1 MEDPSLPQ
9 GPDNVPFR
17 FNRREISETQ
27 INQSWN
33 RIAPALGRNARRS
46 PRRRMLRMAAAVLL
60 IPAIAYGGYSLYCN
74 LMADGMRVYRTA
86 YGEMQQVLLPD
97 SSTVYLNANSTLR
110 IPEEWKSE
118 ESRSVYLDGEA
129 YFEITKR
136 PGAADARFIVH
147 TPEIDVE
154 VLGTKFNVNMLE
166 ARTTVSLKEGK
177 VQLTAK
183 SEISEGP
190 KVIMMKPG
198 DEVLVDHEK
207 SRLRESVNTDQI
219 ADWRNHRYH
228 FENTSMQEIAAII
241 RTKFG
246 YEVTL
251 SAAAAKRTISGDLY
265 AQNIEQLSKAL
276 SVTMNLQI
284 EQSDGE
290 LLITT
295 KD

>member
-9 GPDNVPFR
+9 DPDKAPFR
-17 FNRREISETQ
+17 FRRREVPASQ
-27 INQSWN
+27 VGRSWE
-33 RIAPALGRNARRS
+33 RIAPELEKRPHHK
-46 PRRRMLRMAAAVLL
+46 PRRTLRLLAAAVLV
-60 IPAIAYGGYSLYCN
+60 PAIAWGGYMLYCN
-74 LMADGMRVYRTA
+74 LLFDNMREYHTQ
-86 YGEMQQVLLPD
+86 YGEMKQVMLPD
-97 SSTVYLNANSTLR
+97 SSTVFLNANSTLR
-110 IPEEWKSE
+110 IPAEWKSA
-118 ESRSVYLDGEA
+118 ESRSVWLDGEA
-129 YFEITKR
+129 YFEITKH

-183 SEISEGP
+183 SDISEGP

-198 DEVLVDHEK
+198 DEVQVDHEK
-207 SRLRESVNTDQI
+207 SRLREAVNTDQI

-241 RTKFG
+241 RTKYG

-251 SAAAAKRTISGDLY
+251 SPAAAKRTISGDLY
-265 AQNIEQLSKAL
+265 ARNIEQLSNAL
-276 SVTMNLQI
+276 ALTMNLSI
-284 EQSDGE
+284 EHANHKIS
-290 LLITT
+290 IST